1 MPPDERPET
10 RAAMVKD
17 LLALI
22 RDGKVPRAA
31 EIFALAEPGLVSR
44 IEEATRLEWLPSAPI
59 VRLADAACT
68 LVGPRVWRAVHR
80 GLADDLSERALF
92 RAVTRGMRVVF
103 GRSLAAQC
111 RIVPLVLNQAH
122 RNHGVID
129 AVVDG
134 PDQAT
139 IRILDCPPEGLS
151 LGLLEVFA
159 GTIEGLLGVS
169 KFRAEVDVVYAVGG
183 RDAALVARRI
193 GPS

>member
-1 MPPDERPET
+1 
-10 RAAMVKD
+10 MVKD

-31 EIFALAEPGLVSR
+31 EIFALAEPSFVAR
-44 IEEATRLEWLPSAPI
+44 VEESTRLEWLPSAPI
-59 VRLADAACT
+59 VRLADQACN
-68 LVGPRVWRAVHR
+68 LLGPRAWRHVHR
-80 GLADDLSERALF
+80 GLADDLAERALF

-122 RNHGVID
+122 RHHGTID
-129 AVVDG
+129 AIADG
-134 PDQAT
+134 PDRAT
-139 IRILDCPPEGLS
+139 IRILGCPPDGLS

-169 KFRAEVDVVYAVGG
+169 RMRAEAEVVYVAGG
-183 RDAALVARRI
+183 RDAAIVVQRA
-193 GPS
+193 